1 MCKQVIYIKMYV
13 DIYVAFAD
21 SYMCSQQTCNVGW
34 ASEQGYPWSTVLI
47 HLMLMTRFDYGKL

>member
-1 MCKQVIYIKMYV
+1 MYV